1 MSRPT
6 SAPRR
11 LARYGF
17 GVGDGER
24 ADGDGVSRAAELLGP
39 DGLGLWDAEAQE
51 PVDSSA
57 GELLTALARAAD
69 PDLALRQLHRI
80 VEAERRSSAPAGSAA
95 GSAGARAGSTGARA
109 GSVGARAGSVGAR
122 AGSAADDGRETLL
135 AALHADPG
143 LRRRVVAVLGASSAL
158 GDHLV
163 ANPEQWRAL
172 RTGGDGLP
180 PNAEGLLHPEAT
192 GADGGIDG
200 GTDGLPVVAALR
212 QAYRLALLR
221 IAAADLTGGR
231 GLEQTMAALSALAD
245 ATLADAYGI
254 ALGELPAGT
263 PVPRLAVV
271 AMGKCGGNE
280 LNYVSDVDVIFVAA
294 TDEDLPAATQVATRL
309 IQICGLV
316 AWPVDAALRPEGNR
330 GPLVRTLASHLAY
343 YRRWARTWEF
353 QALLKARPAAGD
365 VELAQEWI
373 DALAPLVWRAAE
385 RSEAVEDVRAMRRK
399 IIDNIPPRELEREIK
414 RGPGGLRDIEFAVQL
429 LQLVHGRVD
438 DSLRAPG
445 TIPALRALVAGGY
458 VGRADGEALLRG
470 YRFLRGVE
478 HRLQLQ
484 ALRRTHTVPA
494 EPAALRWLA
503 HALGYTA
510 LPGRE
515 AVEAFRADWVGHAT
529 EVRRLHAKLLYRPL
543 LEAVARVPADGLR
556 LTPEAAR
563 NRLEILGFADP
574 TRALRHLEALT
585 GGVTRTSAIQRTL
598 LPVLLQEFADAPE
611 PDRGLLNYR
620 QVSDKLGGTPWYLRL
635 LRDEGPV
642 ARRLARTLAVSRYV
656 ADLLARDPEALRLLA
671 EDAELTPRD
680 TEVLRDGFVAAAD
693 RYLVGRGPR
702 PADPTEAIRSV
713 RALRGRE
720 LVRIACADVL
730 YRAGSLAPV
739 GQTGMATTVAP
750 EPAPAG
756 VVGDSDVLAVGAAL
770 SAVTDATL
778 GAALRVARAT
788 QPELPGLRFAVI
800 GVGRLGGYEMNYL
813 SDADVLFVYDPP
825 AGVAEDTASAAA
837 RAIAEEL
844 RRLLGMPAA
853 DPPLG
858 VDADLRPEG
867 RQGPLVRSLGAYA
880 QYYARWSK
888 VWEAQALLR
897 ARYVCGD
904 ADLGREFEAIADPV
918 RYPEQGLSREQVV
931 EIRRIK
937 VRVETERLPRNA
949 DPATHTKLGRG
960 GLADV
965 EWAVQLSQLRH
976 AGRLPELRCTRTLD
990 ALAAAREAGV
1000 VDGADAAAMAAGWCM
1015 AAQVRN
1021 ALMLV
1026 RGRAGDQL
1034 PRHGVELAGVVRLLG
1049 GDDPGEF
1056 LDHYLRTTRRSRAA
1070 AERVLNA

>member
-1 MSRPT
+1 MTRPT
-6 SAPRR
+6 SAPGR

-17 GVGDGER
+17 GVGDGGGVGTGAGR
-24 ADGDGVSRAAELLGP
+24 ATELLGP
-39 DGLGLWDAEAQE
+39 DGLGLWDVVALE
-51 PVDSSA
+51 PVDEPA
-57 GELLTALARAAD
+57 GELLTALSRAAD

-80 VEAERRSSAPAGSAA
+80 VEAERRS
-95 GSAGARAGSTGARA
+95 
-109 GSVGARAGSVGAR
+109 
-122 AGSAADDGRETLL
+122 AADPDSS
-135 AALHADPG
+135 ALITGMHADPG
-143 LRRRVVAVLGASSAL
+143 LRRRMVAVLGASSAL

-163 ANPEQWRAL
+163 ANPEQWQAL
-172 RTGGDGLP
+172 STGADGLP
-180 PNAEGLLHPEAT
+180 PSAEGMLFPEGAT
-192 GADGGIDG
+192 E
-200 GTDGLPVVAALR
+200 TDTARRLPAVAALR

-231 GLEQTMAALSALAD
+231 GLEQTMAAISALAD
-245 ATLADAYGI
+245 ATLGAAYDI
-254 ALGELPAGT
+254 AVGELADGT

-271 AMGKCGGNE
+271 AMGKCGGDE

-294 TDEDLPAATQVATRL
+294 TDEDLPAATQIATRL
-309 IQICGLV
+309 IHICGLV

-365 VELAQEWI
+365 AELAGEWI
-373 DALAPLVWRAAE
+373 DQLAPLVWRAAE
-385 RSEAVEDVRAMRRK
+385 RPEAVEDVRSMRRK
-399 IIDNIPPRELEREIK
+399 IIDNIPPKELEREIK

-438 DSLRAPG
+438 ESLRSRG
-445 TIPALRALVAGGY
+445 TLPALRALVAGGY

-484 ALRRTHTVPA
+484 GLRRTHTVPA
-494 EPAALRWLA
+494 DPPALRWLA

-510 LPGRE
+510 SPGQS

-543 LEAVARVPADGLR
+543 LESVARVPADGLR
-556 LTPEAAR
+556 MTPEAAR
-563 NRLEILGFADP
+563 ERLEILGFGDP
-574 TRALRHLEALT
+574 VRALRHLEALT
-585 GGVTRTSAIQRTL
+585 GGLTRTAAIQRTL

-620 QVSDKLGGTPWYLRL
+620 TVSDKLGGTPWYLRL

-642 ARRLARTLAVSRYV
+642 ARRLARILAGSRYV

-671 EDAELTPRD
+671 EDAELTPRGTD
-680 TEVLRDGFVAAAD
+680 VLRDGLAAAAD
-693 RYLVGRGPR
+693 RHLGGRGPQ
-702 PADPTEAIRSV
+702 PANPTEAIRAV
-713 RALRGRE
+713 RALRSRE
-720 LVRIACADVL
+720 LIRVACADVL
-730 YRAGSLAPV
+730 HQAGSLTPARPSGGTGPV
-739 GQTGMATTVAP
+739 PPVRP
-750 EPAPAG
+750 ERGTADAAMF
-756 VVGDSDVLAVGAAL
+756 DVTAVGAAL

-788 QPELPGLRFAVI
+788 QPTMPGLRFAVI

-825 AGVAEDTASAAA
+825 PGVAEDAASTAA
-837 RAIAEEL
+837 RGIAEEL
-844 RRLLGMPAA
+844 RRLLGMPAP

-867 RQGPLVRSLGAYA
+867 RQGPLVRSLAAYA

-904 ADLGREFEAIADPV
+904 ADLGTEFEAVADPV
-918 RYPEQGLSREQVV
+918 RYPEQGLTREQVV

-937 VRVETERLPRNA
+937 ARVETERLPRNA
-949 DPATHTKLGRG
+949 DPATNTKLGRG

-965 EWAVQLSQLRH
+965 EWAVQLMQLRH
-976 AGRLPELRCTRTLD
+976 AGTLPELRCTRTLD
-990 ALAAAREAGV
+990 ALAAAREADV
-1000 VDGADAAAMAAGWCM
+1000 VDAADAAAMAAGWTM

-1049 GDDPGEF
+1049 ADDPGEF
-1056 LDHYLRTTRRSRAA
+1056 LDDYLRTARRSRAA